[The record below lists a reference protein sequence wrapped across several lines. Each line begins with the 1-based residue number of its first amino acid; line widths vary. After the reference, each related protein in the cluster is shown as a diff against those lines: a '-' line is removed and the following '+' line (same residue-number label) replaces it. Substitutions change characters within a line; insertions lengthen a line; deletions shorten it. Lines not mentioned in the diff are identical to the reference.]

1 MEARTSLSRPARR
14 CNRVDWGRPLKRILV
29 LTVAVLISGP
39 LAAQQEGQRTEQRL
53 DRIAV
58 IPFVNTT
65 EVEQW
70 DHLARD
76 MTETVRL
83 TLALGARFD
92 VVDPDTSGIDPYA
105 PEGPLELR
113 RIAEA
118 RRIDGAVIGRISEL
132 DNGRVELETSVW
144 SNLTGQIIGSER
156 REAFGSFDIL
166 DAADELVSLTTS
178 ALLGYR
184 VDFGGIVFSPSRN
197 DVEYSVSID
206 GTAVGETVG
215 SIPQVLVGQRRID
228 ISVMVA
234 GREQLVYSAERR
246 IRPGEAIEIS
256 FGLPRVTRREQREIL
271 IRHGLA
277 TELLGQP
284 DRYRIAFEALSESR
298 SLLAAAQG
306 SATTDVLRG
315 RQRTLERAWQLD
327 EEFFRLTLAAVQE
340 REVESEILPASYQIA
355 QDSGVSDP
363 VISDRVQRNGAA
375 YYHLLRLL
383 WANELGA
390 ARWEEA
396 QATLDRME
404 TVVTDFELDW
414 LRGEVLS
421 DRQAFTAAVSEA
433 ERVQLR
439 RRRPWPY
446 LGVAIGL
453 GGMGYG
459 GYLVATEADVFPG
472 ERDTIAGQEFA
483 RSDLLQWGA
492 IGVGGA
498 VTAISAAVLVRN
510 LRAGENYLRDWAR
523 SEYGF
528 EIDRSSEILAAVG
541 TDEPS
546 DSAVVLVLGPS
557 DRLVSVDGNPRSL
570 PILVEQQ
577 PGLPLSLDA
586 SPVVSEE
593 RTRLFERGVSV
604 LVVR

>member
-1 MEARTSLSRPARR
+1 M
-14 CNRVDWGRPLKRILV
+14 
-29 LTVAVLISGP
+29 
-39 LAAQQEGQRTEQRL
+39 
-53 DRIAV
+53 

-65 EVEQW
+65 EFDQW
-70 DHLARD
+70 DLLARD

-83 TLALGARFD
+83 TLALGERFD

-178 ALLGYR
+178 AMLGYR
-184 VDFGGIVFSPSRN
+184 VDFGGIVLTPSRN

-206 GTAVGETVG
+206 GNAVGTGVR
-215 SIPQVLVGQRRID
+215 SIPQVLVGQRRIE
-228 ISVMVA
+228 ISVVIS

-271 IRHGLA
+271 TRHELA

-306 SATTDVLRG
+306 SDTTDVLRG

-327 EEFFRLTLAAVQE
+327 EEFFRLTLSAVQE
-340 REVESEILPASYQIA
+340 REVETEILPASYDMA
-355 QDSGVSDP
+355 TNAGATDP

-375 YYHLLRLL
+375 YYHMLRIL
-383 WANELGA
+383 WADSLGA
-390 ARWEEA
+390 ARWDAA
-396 QATLDRME
+396 QAQLDRME
-404 TVVTDFELDW
+404 TVVTEFDLDW
-414 LRGEVLS
+414 LRSEVLA
-421 DRQAFTAAVSEA
+421 DRRAFAGAMSEA
-433 ERVQLR
+433 DRVQVR

-446 LGVAIGL
+446 LGVALGL

-459 GYLVATEADVFPG
+459 GYLLATEADVFPG

-483 RSDLLQWGA
+483 RSDLLQWGS

-528 EIDRSSEILAAVG
+528 EIDRSSQILGAVG
-541 TDEPS
+541 SDDTG
-546 DSAVVLVLGPS
+546 DSATVLVLGPN

-570 PILVEQQ
+570 PILLEQE
-577 PGLPLSLDA
+577 PGLPLPLDA
-586 SPVVSEE
+586 SAVVSEE

-604 LVVR
+604 MVVR